1 MECVLHV
8 KFCGRFADTGGF
20 AVSLRAGAPFRVVIF
35 VMNRAIILEPALAW
49 SGALRRTVDA
59 RPEYGSWLEEA
70 AQQPIDRHRLQQWF
84 LELGGTVDG
93 ILPTDALRPI
103 LRRLRQRV
111 FHTLMVRDIAAA
123 APLQEVVLA
132 MSLLADL
139 AVAQAYRSVAHE
151 LAGSHG
157 IPLDPDTGRPQEMIV
172 VGMGKLG
179 GRELNV
185 SSDIDLIMLYGE
197 DGETDG
203 RRAISHYEFYARTTQ
218 RMMPVLSEIDGD
230 GQVFRTD
237 LRLRPDGDSGPLA
250 WSLDALE
257 NYLVVQGREWER
269 YAWIKARNLRVQAFE
284 GSDPTSQ
291 WQHLESL
298 RTPFVYRKYFDFDA
312 LSSLRE
318 LRERIR
324 QDWQRRAL
332 ARTGVDAVHNIKLGE
347 GGIREIEF
355 VVQLTQLIRG
365 GRLPSLQRAN
375 LLAALRC
382 QKTSGLIDDDMAS
395 RLEDAY
401 VFLRRVEHML
411 QYREDEQTHLLPRDP
426 SVEVGLAA
434 AMGMAPDDFK
444 QTLDEHR
451 RYVSAAFHDAFRI
464 AGVATPTQSAPET
477 TPAEPDA
484 TGMGEFIQTHM
495 GADAERVCQRLDA
508 MLASHRI
515 RSLPTVSRKRLDKLL
530 PALLAAA
537 ADTDAPATTAI
548 RLFELVE
555 HIAQRSAYMAL
566 LAEYPETLARVT
578 RIVGASPW
586 ASQYLNRYPVLLDG
600 LIEWHTLMEAPNIT
614 EIGQQLARELDA
626 SVLPDGKPDVEKQMN
641 LMRDLQHQITFQLLA
656 QDLEGRLTIE
666 ALADRLSELADL
678 LLSETIRRT
687 WPLVQP
693 RGADAATAPRFAVIA
708 YGKLG
713 GKEIGYAS
721 DLDLVFLYDDP
732 DDEAV
737 ERYVKLGRRM
747 VSWLSTMTSSG
758 RLYEIDLRL
767 RPDGDAGLLAV
778 SCDGFARYQREHAW
792 IWEHQAITR
801 ARFCAG
807 DPALGEKFEA
817 IRREILLR
825 ERDPVQLRAAVQE
838 MREKIRAGHPN
849 HGTDF
854 DLKHDPGGMVDIEFV
869 TQYLVLLHA
878 RHHPELLG
886 NLGNIALLG
895 LAARAGLIPAELA
908 ERVAEAYRVLRR
920 RQHALRLQ
928 GAEKA
933 RLPSDQLVAERAA
946 VRELWD
952 RVIGEA

>member
-1 MECVLHV
+1 MTRL
-8 KFCGRFADTGGF
+8 
-20 AVSLRAGAPFRVVIF
+20 
-35 VMNRAIILEPALAW
+35 IILEPALAW
-49 SGALRRTVDA
+49 SGALRRKVDA
-59 RPEYGSWLEEA
+59 HPGFADWLEQA
-70 AQQPIDRHRLQQWF
+70 VQQPLDSRRLLEWF
-84 LELGGTVDG
+84 AELGGSAG
-93 ILPTDALRPI
+93 QAQDADTLRPI

-111 FHTLMVRDIAAA
+111 FHALMVRDIAGAA
-123 APLQEVVLA
+123 SLQEVVTM

-139 AVAQAYRSVAHE
+139 AVTEAYRCVAQS
-151 LAGSHG
+151 LADTHG
-157 IPLDPDTGRPQEMIV
+157 MPLDPETGKPQEMIIL
-172 VGMGKLG
+172 GMGKLG

-197 DGETDG
+197 EGETHG
-203 RRAISHYEFYARTTQ
+203 RRPLTHYEFYARLTR
-218 RMMPVLSEIDGD
+218 RMMPILSEIDGD

-269 YAWIKARNLRVQAFE
+269 YAWLKARNLRVQAFE
-284 GSDPTSQ
+284 GSAPTAQ

-332 ARTGVDAVHNIKLGE
+332 ARTGVDAIHNIKVGE

-382 QKTSGLIDDDMAS
+382 QKASGVIDDDMAD
-395 RLEDAY
+395 RLEQAY

-411 QYREDEQTHLLPRDP
+411 QYREDEQTHLLPREP
-426 SVEVGLAA
+426 ALQKGLAA
-434 AMGMAPDDFK
+434 AMRMTPAEFEEALR
-444 QTLDEHR
+444 THR
-451 RYVSAAFHDAFRI
+451 RHVSDAFHDAFRI
-464 AGVATPTQSAPET
+464 AGVATPRTPYQDTAPAPE
-477 TPAEPDA
+477 PNDMA
-484 TGMGEFIQTHM
+484 EFIDSRM
-495 GADAERVCQRLDA
+495 GNDADVVSRRLDA
-508 MLASHRI
+508 MLTSHRI
-515 RSLPTVSRKRLDKLL
+515 RSLPVVSRDRLDALI
-530 PALLAAA
+530 PVLLAAA
-537 ADTDAPATTAI
+537 AETETPGTTAI

-578 RIVGASPW
+578 RIVAASPW
-586 ASQYLNRYPVLLDG
+586 AAQYLNRYPVLLDS
-600 LIEWHTLMEAPNIT
+600 LIEWRALMETPDLA
-614 EIGQQLARELDA
+614 ELGEQLARELDA

-641 LMRDLQHQITFQLLA
+641 LMRDFQHQISFQLLA
-656 QDLEGRLTIE
+656 QDLEGRLTVE

-678 LLSETIRRT
+678 LLAETIRRA
-687 WPLVQP
+687 WPLIHP
-693 RGADAATAPRFAVIA
+693 RTDPHTLPPPRFAVIA

-732 DDEAV
+732 DVEAV

-778 SCDGFARYQREHAW
+778 SFDGFARYQREHAW
-792 IWEHQAITR
+792 IWEHQALTR

-807 DPALGEKFEA
+807 DADLGARFEDV
-817 IRREILLR
+817 RREILLR
-825 ERDPVQLRAAVQE
+825 QRDPEQLRIAVRE

-849 HGTDF
+849 RTADF
-854 DLKHDPGGMVDIEFV
+854 DLKHDPGGMVDIEFI

-878 RHHPELLG
+878 REHPVLLG

-895 LAARAGLIPAELA
+895 LAAKAGLIPADLA
-908 ERVAEAYRVLRR
+908 QQVADAYRTLRR

-933 RLPSDQLVAERAA
+933 RVPSDQLLAEREA
-946 VRELWD
+946 VARLWEM
-952 RVIGEA
+952 VIGA

>member
-1 MECVLHV
+1 MM
-8 KFCGRFADTGGF
+8 TQ
-20 AVSLRAGAPFRVVIF
+20 
-35 VMNRAIILEPALAW
+35 AIILEPALSW
-49 SGALRRTVDA
+49 SGALRRKVDA
-59 RPEYGSWLEEA
+59 HPDFGDW
-70 AQQPIDRHRLQQWF
+70 LQQAVNAPVQRQRMLSWF
-84 LELGGTVDG
+84 IELGGTPATPMPAG
-93 ILPTDALRPI
+93 ELRRI
-103 LRRLRQRV
+103 LRQLRQRV
-111 FHTLMVRDIAAA
+111 FYTLVVRDIAGVAA
-123 APLQEVVLA
+123 FEEVVEAMTALA
-132 MSLLADL
+132 EL
-139 AVAQAYRSVAHE
+139 AVGQAYRCSAFNMAE
-151 LAGSHG
+151 IHG
-157 IPLDPDTGRPQEMIV
+157 VPLNPETGRPQEMIIV
-172 VGMGKLG
+172 AMGKLG

-197 DGETDG
+197 DGETSG
-203 RRAISHYEFYARTTQ
+203 RRPLSHHEFYARLT
-218 RMMPVLSEIDGD
+218 RNMMPLLSEIDGN

-250 WSLDALE
+250 WSLAALE

-269 YAWIKARNLRVQAFE
+269 YAWVKARALKIEAFE
-284 GSDPTSQ
+284 GSESTRQ
-291 WQHLESL
+291 WQLLEAL

-332 ARTGVDAVHNIKLGE
+332 ARTGIDATHNIKLGE

-365 GRLPSLQRAN
+365 GRQPSLQKAN
-375 LLAALRC
+375 LLAALRS
-382 QKTSGLIDDDMAS
+382 QQASGVIDNEIAEQ
-395 RLEDAY
+395 LKQAY
-401 VFLRRVEHML
+401 LFLRRVEHML
-411 QYREDEQTHLLPRDP
+411 QYREDEQTHLLPREP
-426 SVEVGLAA
+426 RMQEALAHA
-434 AMGMAPDDFK
+434 LGMDAGDFQ
-444 QTLDEHR
+444 QTLTAHR
-451 RYVSAAFHDAFRI
+451 ERVNDAFQDAFRI
-464 AGVATPTQSAPET
+464 AGVSTPTAQRVDRAAPQADEHDMSA
-477 TPAEPDA
+477 
-484 TGMGEFIQTHM
+484 FIHEHM
-495 GADAERVCQRLDA
+495 GDNAQTVCERMNA
-508 MLASHRI
+508 MLSSHRI
-515 RSLPTVSRKRLDKLL
+515 RSLPVVSRRRLEQLL

-537 ADTDAPATTAI
+537 AGTESPAATAV

-578 RIVGASPW
+578 RIVSASPW
-586 ASQYLNRYPVLLDG
+586 ASQYLNRYPVLLDS
-600 LIEWHTLMEAPNIT
+600 LIEWHSLMEEPDFAQIQ
-614 EIGQQLARELDA
+614 EQLVRELDA

-641 LMRDLQHQITFQLLA
+641 LMRDVQHLVSFQLLA
-656 QDLEGRLTIE
+656 QDLEGRLSVE
-666 ALADRLSELADL
+666 ALADHLSALADL
-678 LLSETIRRT
+678 LLDETIRRT

-693 RGADAATAPRFAVIA
+693 RGLTGPSPARFAIIA

-732 DDEAV
+732 DLEAV
-737 ERYVKLGRRM
+737 ELYVKLGRRM

-778 SCDGFARYQREHAW
+778 SMEGFERYQREHAW
-792 IWEHQAITR
+792 IWEHQALTR

-807 DPALGEKFEA
+807 DVELGQRFES

-825 ERDPVQLRAAVQE
+825 ERQPEPLKAAVRE

-849 HGTDF
+849 HGKDF
-854 DLKHDPGGMVDIEFV
+854 DLKHDPGGMVDIEFI
-869 TQYLVLLHA
+869 TQYLVLLRA
-878 RHHPELLG
+878 REYPKLLG

-895 LAARAGLIPAELA
+895 LAAKAGLIPSDLA
-908 ERVAEAYRVLRR
+908 QQVADAYRLLRR

-933 RLPSDQLVAERAA
+933 RVPSDQLVEERQA
-946 VRELWD
+946 VRALWD
-952 RVIGEA
+952 LVVGD